1 MNGYE
6 LRDTVCALGF
16 TSEPTDE
23 TAFYHAA
30 NLALS
35 RLRTLIPLRRTVRL
49 CAFAPKPSMY
59 RDSGERFELQ
69 SPRGICYC
77 FEYIGSLT
85 LTVTRGSDVFK
96 EELVNETSKYAVI
109 SRVFDASAPLTVGF
123 SGDGYHRVVNA
134 CIYDRLFVSGRA
146 ERYSEYV
153 SYDMRNEEGFLS
165 VLRVDGG
172 EYSLHGS
179 EIRFPAGE
187 MREYSVEYSYR
198 PSPLSPD
205 TMGEKL
211 GIDPSLSEAAAL
223 LVAYYVWMDDDAEK
237 AENYRAEYDIA
248 VREILKRRQFEVGQ
262 PARNGW

>member
-6 LRDTVCALGF
+6 LMDTVCALGF

-23 TAFYHAA
+23 TAFFHAA

-35 RLRTLIPLRRTVRL
+35 RLRTLIPLRKTVKI
-49 CAFAPKPSMY
+49 CAFAPNPSMY
-59 RDSGERFELQ
+59 RDRGERFTLH

-77 FEYIGSLT
+77 FEYVGSLT

-96 EELVNETSKYAVI
+96 EELVNESAKYAVI
-109 SRVFDASAPLTVGF
+109 SRIFDSAAPLTVEF
-123 SGDGYHRVVNA
+123 SGDGYHSIVNA
-134 CIYDRLFVSGRA
+134 CIYDTLTVAGRP

-153 SYDMRNEEGFLS
+153 SYDMRREEGFLS
-165 VLRVDGG
+165 VLRVEGG

-179 EIRFPAGE
+179 EVRFPIGE

-198 PSPLSPD
+198 PSPLSVD
-205 TMGEKL
+205 TMGEEL

-223 LVAYYVWMDDDAEK
+223 LVAYYVWMDDDAGK

-248 VREILKRRQFEVGQ
+248 VREIMKRRQLEV
-262 PARNGW
+262 ARPGSNGW